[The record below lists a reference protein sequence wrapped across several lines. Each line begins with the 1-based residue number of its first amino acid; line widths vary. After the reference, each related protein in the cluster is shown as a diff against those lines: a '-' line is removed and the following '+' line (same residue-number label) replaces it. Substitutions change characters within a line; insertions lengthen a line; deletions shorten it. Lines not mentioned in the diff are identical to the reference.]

1 MERTLSEVPPVA
13 AARASTGAGRPAP
26 AGAAENSAVCVRGL
40 THQYPVRRFRGLPL
54 RWGSAEALQRPALEG
69 VDLEIDRGEVFGL
82 LGPNGG
88 GKTTLF
94 RILCTSLAPT
104 SGFVSVFGFD
114 PRQASFEIRRRIG
127 VVFQSPS
134 LDRKLTVRENLVHH
148 ARLYGLAARER
159 GRRIEESLKVVG
171 LPDRAESMVEE
182 LSGGLARRV
191 EIAKCLLHQPEL
203 LILDEPSAGLDP
215 AARADLWRYLLQ
227 LPQTGVTVLATTHLM
242 EEAERCYRIA
252 ILDGGRIVALGRP
265 DDLRGEIGGDVV
277 TIEADHAPRLAQ
289 RLQEELGVEVHA
301 TESRLRFEQ
310 AAGRRSIATIVDL
323 AGDDLRS
330 ISVSRPTLEDV
341 FLKRTG
347 HRFWTENADG

>member
-1 MERTLSEVPPVA
+1 MK
-13 AARASTGAGRPAP
+13 TGAPPRDSCGFDRPEP
-26 AGAAENSAVCVRGL
+26 AVSAADSAVRVRGL
-40 THQYPVRRFRGLPL
+40 SFQYPVRKTRGRAL
-54 RWGSAEALQRPALEG
+54 RRRSTVALERLALDS
-69 VDLEIDRGEVFGL
+69 VDLEIFRGEVFGL

-94 RILCTSLAPT
+94 RILCTSLAAT
-104 SGFVSVFGFD
+104 SGSVSVLGLD
-114 PRQASFEIRRRIG
+114 PRRDSFEIRRRIG
-127 VVFQSPS
+127 VVFQNPS

-159 GRRIEESLKVVG
+159 SRRIEESLKVVG

-227 LPQTGVTVLATTHLM
+227 LPGTGVTVLATTHLM
-242 EEAERCYRIA
+242 EEAERCSRVA

-277 TIEADHAPRLAQ
+277 TIDADHAPRLAQ
-289 RLQEELGVEVHA
+289 RLREKLGVEAEAAENRV
-301 TESRLRFEQ
+301 RFEQ

-323 AGDDLRS
+323 AGEDLRS

-347 HRFWTENADG
+347 HRFWAEKADG